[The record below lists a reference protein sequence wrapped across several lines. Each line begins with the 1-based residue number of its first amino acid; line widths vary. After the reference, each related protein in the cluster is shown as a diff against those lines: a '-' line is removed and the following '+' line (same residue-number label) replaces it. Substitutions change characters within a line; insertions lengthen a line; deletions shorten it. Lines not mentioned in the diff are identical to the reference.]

1 MTDHNI
7 EYRGFTVPGTYLGDP
22 DFLDAWRVGID
33 QALEV
38 STPKP
43 PVVRSAYDGVRYAG
57 DTDGWYFRWKDGVIT
72 YLTARGLGE
81 GEAPSTVS
89 EVYASFGGFLA
100 DWPYDPRELDPSEV
114 PRAYLD
120 GLNP

>member
-1 MTDHNI
+1 MTDHKV
-7 EYRGFTVPGTYLGDP
+7 EYRGFTVPVAYLGNP
-22 DFLDAWRVGID
+22 VLLDAWRTGID
-33 QALEV
+33 QALDTHY
-38 STPKP
+38 SGYP
-43 PVVRSAYDGVRYAG
+43 AARYAG

-89 EVYASFGGFLA
+89 EVYASFGEFLA